1 MSRTVAKI
9 SRREKWKRY
18 IEKNRKGNWY
28 FLKKDAKE
36 IVFRIIRF
44 FMLFGM
50 CFLILQPILNKISVS
65 FMAEKDLYNP
75 MVIAIPENVTT
86 ANYELASQFMD
97 YWRTLG
103 NTILVSLTIALL
115 QIAVCTVV
123 GYGFARFEFPFKKFW
138 FLCVMLVIV
147 IPPQTISTSL
157 HLHFR
162 YFDILGII
170 QAVTGHT
177 LNLRGSVL
185 PYYLMSAGCMGLK
198 NGLYIYMIRQF
209 FRNIPKEMEEAADKY
224 IDLLQIKTAS
234 RETPIKSLSGGN
246 QQKVIIGRWLLT
258 DPDAKPILTSCF
270 LFAFVWQW
278 TDSFY
283 SKMFLGNIKLLSIQ
297 LAQIGEKLGNYL
309 MYTLH
314 RATGASVGYTQ
325 CIVSTGTLMVIL
337 PILILYLFAQK
348 GFVESLSSTGIKM

>member
-209 FRNIPKEMEEAADKY
+209 FRNIPKEMEEAAYVDGCGM
-224 IDLLQIKTAS
+224 L
-234 RETPIKSLSGGN
+234 ETFVKIML
-246 QQKVIIGRWLLT
+246 
-258 DPDAKPILTSCF
+258 PDAKPILTSCF
-270 LFAFVWQW
+270 LFAFVSQW

>member
-185 PYYLMSAGCMGLK
+185 PYYLMSAGCMGL
-198 NGLYIYMIRQF
+198 
-209 FRNIPKEMEEAADKY
+209 
-224 IDLLQIKTAS
+224 
-234 RETPIKSLSGGN
+234 
-246 QQKVIIGRWLLT
+246 
-258 DPDAKPILTSCF
+258 
-270 LFAFVWQW
+270 
-278 TDSFY
+278 
-283 SKMFLGNIKLLSIQ
+283 
-297 LAQIGEKLGNYL
+297 
-309 MYTLH
+309 
-314 RATGASVGYTQ
+314 
-325 CIVSTGTLMVIL
+325 
-337 PILILYLFAQK
+337 
-348 GFVESLSSTGIKM
+348 